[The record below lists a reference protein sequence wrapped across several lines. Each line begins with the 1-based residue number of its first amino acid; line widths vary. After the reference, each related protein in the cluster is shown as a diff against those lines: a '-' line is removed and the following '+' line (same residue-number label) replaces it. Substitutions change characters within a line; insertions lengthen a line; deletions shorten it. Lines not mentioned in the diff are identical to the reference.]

1 MIKASI
7 TIKNIRKP
15 IIMNH
20 RTNHM
25 YLTMNYGKIIMK
37 CGKVWKHDLEMA
49 VLYDENTGIFK
60 AQQQS
65 ILVG

>member
-1 MIKASI
+1 
-7 TIKNIRKP
+7 
-15 IIMNH
+15 
-20 RTNHM
+20 M